1 MEFKGS
7 GFKYFFNNESKIKEE
22 IISLINDN
30 TTVSIKGL
38 DVFYNSPKKEI
49 TIEQIKERQE
59 YSGKLA
65 KEMVLKYESPMLRGA
80 REYEENLL
88 KKAEQ
93 HQEQNGGRVEG
104 VEFPFDFTSFTK
116 KNMESH
122 QEMQEPIIEDYM
134 AKDKVGDLN
143 YDNPYAIW
151 KSSITISREKAQ
163 KEIDNCNSRTLN
175 DKHLNLEEVTKII
188 MEEKVISDWN
198 KVEGIKEIE
207 GKLDYELDWGFIQ
220 QMAERMSQNKGKYK
234 PYNWKKLIDV
244 EKLKQSLFR
253 HTMEIMKGNDSDD
266 GRIMGH
272 YESLALNAMM
282 ICYQL
287 KNNKK

>member
-7 GFKYFFNNESKIKEE
+7 GFSYFFNNESKTKEE
-22 IISLINDN
+22 ILSLINDN

-38 DVFYNSPKKEI
+38 DVFYNSPKTNKTEEFLKE
-49 TIEQIKERQE
+49 
-59 YSGKLA
+59 
-65 KEMVLKYESPMLRGA
+65 
-80 REYEENLL
+80 
-88 KKAEQ
+88 AEQ
-93 HQEQNGGRVEG
+93 HQEKNGGRDNLEFLVDEITTG
-104 VEFPFDFTSFTK
+104 FPFYPKNSKIFT
-116 KNMESH
+116 
-122 QEMQEPIIEDYM
+122 Y
-134 AKDKVGDLN
+134 
-143 YDNPYAIW
+143 NPQY
-151 KSSITISREKAQ
+151 
-163 KEIDNCNSRTLN
+163 LN

-198 KVEGIKEIE
+198 KVEGIKETE
-207 GKLDYELDWGFIQ
+207 GKLDYELDWEFIQ

-234 PYNWKKLIDV
+234 PYNWKKSMDV

-266 GRIMGH
+266 GRTMGH